1 MRYLVVIDIDIMLFA
16 VGGSIGFI
24 NRLIRIIDCLFY
36 FLPSSNFSLSLH
48 YNIFRRISRI
58 YSSKEINIESFYI

>member
-24 NRLIRIIDCLFY
+24 NRLIRII
-36 FLPSSNFSLSLH
+36 
-48 YNIFRRISRI
+48 
-58 YSSKEINIESFYI
+58 